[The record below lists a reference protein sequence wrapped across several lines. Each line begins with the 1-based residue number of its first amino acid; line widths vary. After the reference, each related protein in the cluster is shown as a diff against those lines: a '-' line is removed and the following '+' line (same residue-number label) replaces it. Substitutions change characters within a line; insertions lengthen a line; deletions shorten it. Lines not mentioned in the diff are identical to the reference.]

1 MTSAQGTLAC
11 PLPRCRAVN
20 AATAETCQACAT
32 PLRAWA
38 RLRTHPAKLFNEGL
52 EAARSGRTTI
62 ARDHF
67 AAVVH
72 WCPGDAEAR
81 SALALACL
89 LLNDPDEARHHW
101 HQVLTRRP
109 NDPTALK
116 GLSHLNPG
124 TKRQRTPLE
133 PEPTEPEHPPTDTA
147 PEAKPKP
154 PATDPPTHKPPNP
167 RPHPTPAYYS
177 APRSD

>member
-1 MTSAQGTLAC
+1 MTSDPGRLAC

-20 AATAETCQACAT
+20 SATAETCRSCAT

-38 RLRTHPAKLFNEGL
+38 RLRAHPAKLFNAGL
-52 EAARSGRTTI
+52 EAARSGRTAT

-89 LLNDPDEARHHW
+89 LLDNPEEARDHW

-109 NDPTALK
+109 NDTTALK
-116 GLSHLNPG
+116 GLAHLDSRVTESPDPAE
-124 TKRQRTPLE
+124 TSTP
-133 PEPTEPEHPPTDTA
+133 PQN
-147 PEAKPKP
+147 PKP
-154 PATDPPTHKPPNP
+154 PKPPEKEP
-167 RPHPTPAYYS
+167 PEQEPPEKEPATTE
-177 APRSD
+177 

>member
-1 MTSAQGTLAC
+1 MTSDPGRLAC

-20 AATAETCQACAT
+20 SATAETCQACGA

-38 RLRTHPAKLFNEGL
+38 RLRAHPAKLFNAGL
-52 EAARSGRTTI
+52 QEARSGRTAT

-89 LLNDPDEARHHW
+89 LLDDPEEARDHW

-109 NDPTALK
+109 NDTTALK
-116 GLSHLNPG
+116 GLAHLA
-124 TKRQRTPLE
+124 QLDSRTST
-133 PEPTEPEHPPTDTA
+133 PEPTSTPA
-147 PEAKPKP
+147 PETETETGVTESPESPEP
-154 PATDPPTHKPPNP
+154 P
-167 RPHPTPAYYS
+167 RTPQTPETGQKEPAAS
-177 APRSD
+177 E

>member
-1 MTSAQGTLAC
+1 MTSDPGRLAC

-20 AATAETCQACAT
+20 SVRAETCRSCAT

-38 RLRTHPAKLFNEGL
+38 RLRAHPAKLFNAGL
-52 EAARSGRTTI
+52 EAARSGRTAT

-89 LLNDPDEARHHW
+89 LLDDPEEARDHW
-101 HQVLTRRP
+101 NQVLIRRP
-109 NDPTALK
+109 NDATALK
-116 GLSHLNPG
+116 GLAHLDSRV
-124 TKRQRTPLE
+124 TE
-133 PEPTEPEHPPTDTA
+133 SPEPAESSTPPQNPQHPKPSEP
-147 PEAKPKP
+147 PKP
-154 PATDPPTHKPPNP
+154 PEKEPATTE
-167 RPHPTPAYYS
+167 
-177 APRSD
+177 

>member
-1 MTSAQGTLAC
+1 MTPDPGRLAC
-11 PLPRCRAVN
+11 PLPRCRAAN
-20 AATAETCQACAT
+20 TATAETCQSCGT

-38 RLRTHPAKLFNEGL
+38 RLRAHPAKLFNDGL

-89 LLNDPDEARHHW
+89 LLDDPDEARHHW
-101 HQVLTRRP
+101 RQVLVRRP
-109 NDPTALK
+109 GDATALK
-116 GLSHLNPG
+116 GLAHLESG
-124 TKRQRTPLE
+124 T
-133 PEPTEPEHPPTDTA
+133 EPTKPSEPTDFT
-147 PEAKPKP
+147 EKE
-154 PATDPPTHKPPNP
+154 PATTE
-167 RPHPTPAYYS
+167 
-177 APRSD
+177 

>member
-1 MTSAQGTLAC
+1 MTSDPGRLAC

-20 AATAETCQACAT
+20 SATAETCRSCAT

-38 RLRTHPAKLFNEGL
+38 RLRAHPAKLFNAGL
-52 EAARSGRTTI
+52 EAARSGRTAT

-89 LLNDPDEARHHW
+89 LLDDPKEARDHW
-101 HQVLTRRP
+101 RQVLTRRP
-109 NDPTALK
+109 NDATALK
-116 GLSHLNPG
+116 GLAHLDSRVTESPESAESSTPPQNP
-124 TKRQRTPLE
+124 Q
-133 PEPTEPEHPPTDTA
+133 H
-147 PEAKPKP
+147 PKP
-154 PATDPPTHKPPNP
+154 SEPPKPWEKEPATTE
-167 RPHPTPAYYS
+167 
-177 APRSD
+177 